1 MALEVALKA
10 GSEIIQALNQQD
22 LVMMIIVVLR
32 QEIIVDQKEDMEVL
46 DQTMGAQDLE
56 EEIMEV
62 IAAKAK
68 IMVVLVVLE

>member
-1 MALEVALKA
+1 VALKA

-62 IAAKAK
+62 IAAK
-68 IMVVLVVLE
+68 VL

>member
-1 MALEVALKA
+1 MALKA

-62 IAAKAK
+62 IAAK
-68 IMVVLVVLE
+68 VL